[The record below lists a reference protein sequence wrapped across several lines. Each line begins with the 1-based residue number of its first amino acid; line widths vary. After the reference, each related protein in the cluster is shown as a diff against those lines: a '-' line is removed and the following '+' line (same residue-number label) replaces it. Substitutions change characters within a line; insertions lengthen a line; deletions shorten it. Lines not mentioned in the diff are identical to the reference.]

1 MNKYIVKVYFDFGD
15 YTEYVAHADS
25 KKTAIQ
31 AVCEHFSDCSVTRIE
46 CFMEEEADE
55 THD

>member
-1 MNKYIVKVYFDFGD
+1 MNKYIVKIHFDIGD
-15 YTEYVAHADS
+15 YTIYVAYADS

-31 AVCEHFSDCSVTRIE
+31 AACEHFSDCSVTRIE
-46 CFMEEEADE
+46 CFTEEEAYE